1 MFLNGGFCLPK
12 QSISWVTIGT
22 FVVSFF
28 FLYFVAMRVLCASLA
43 YTWSLVSFC
52 LSSCSFSL
60 FFFLLFWLLLVT
72 SGHCTLEG
80 ARERGG
86 EGGGGGEGYI
96 AVKKF
101 DVMGLRAREK
111 PNLCGGGKGM
121 LKTGFLEA

>member
-60 FFFLLFWLLLVT
+60 FFFSFFGYFWSLLVT
-72 SGHCTLEG
+72 VRLR

-86 EGGGGGEGYI
+86 GRGGGIYCGEEI
-96 AVKKF
+96 
-101 DVMGLRAREK
+101 
-111 PNLCGGGKGM
+111 
-121 LKTGFLEA
+121 